1 MPVQLGFPL
10 LGTLVEVRDTNGL
23 TIQEGSSQVF
33 LGGKNRVC
41 FLDDEMTVPLGTMRA
56 TGDFVTV
63 KDGEIFFLGQKD
75 SQIKCHGKCL
85 NIQLVQQV
93 AEELQQVESCA
104 VTWYNQEKLVLLI
117 VSKDGLVKECIFKE
131 LQKHL
136 PNNAIPD
143 ELVLIDALPFTS
155 HSKIDVSELNKI
167 YLNYPNSKVEIKLHG
182 KEDLWEKL

>member
-23 TIQEGSSQVF
+23 TIQEGRSQVF
-33 LGGKNRVC
+33 LGRKNRVC

-85 NIQLVQQV
+85 KIKLCNRLLKNFSKWNLVQ
-93 AEELQQVESCA
+93 
-104 VTWYNQEKLVLLI
+104 
-117 VSKDGLVKECIFKE
+117 
-131 LQKHL
+131 
-136 PNNAIPD
+136 
-143 ELVLIDALPFTS
+143 
-155 HSKIDVSELNKI
+155 
-167 YLNYPNSKVEIKLHG
+167 LHG
-182 KEDLWEKL
+182 IIRKN